1 VEPGAD
7 DPGPGR
13 KEVVETMNP
22 SAEADPRRSVE
33 KRRKAHRAANR
44 LIVGAGII
52 LAEAGVSPQAP
63 QLKALSAALRAVNR
77 AWEVLDPKSDTTA
90 DPEAIRGRTH
100 VPAQGFR
107 RLAP

>member
-1 VEPGAD
+1 
-7 DPGPGR
+7 
-13 KEVVETMNP
+13 
-22 SAEADPRRSVE
+22 
-33 KRRKAHRAANR
+33 
-44 LIVGAGII
+44 
-52 LAEAGVSPQAP
+52 
-63 QLKALSAALRAVNR
+63 LSAALRAVNR